1 MKKYLIYIC
10 MLWGIVI
17 SCNDDDNLPK
27 ISPKDSGEW
36 TDSRDNTTYGWIRL
50 GNLDW
55 MTSNLKYG
63 SPYYEN
69 EYGGPLM
76 DNYGNPR
83 SVVSWYADFDFE
95 SDYKKYGNLYTWEE
109 ALEVCPEGWRL
120 PTDEDW
126 QNFEIALGMS
136 TKEVGEEG
144 WRGNHQAT
152 LLRQGTEGLGMALQI
167 CGCACLPSSRAFS
180 LP

>member
-76 DNYGNPR
+76 DNYGNPGVLFHGMPILI
-83 SVVSWYADFDFE
+83 SNPIIKNTVTCILG
-95 SDYKKYGNLYTWEE
+95 KK
-109 ALEVCPEGWRL
+109 
-120 PTDEDW
+120 
-126 QNFEIALGMS
+126 
-136 TKEVGEEG
+136 
-144 WRGNHQAT
+144 H
-152 LLRQGTEGLGMALQI
+152 
-167 CGCACLPSSRAFS
+167 
-180 LP
+180 

>member
-83 SVVSWYADFDFE
+83 SVVSWYADYIVVVRNMVSISGF
-95 SDYKKYGNLYTWEE
+95 NL
-109 ALEVCPEGWRL
+109 
-120 PTDEDW
+120 
-126 QNFEIALGMS
+126 
-136 TKEVGEEG
+136 
-144 WRGNHQAT
+144 
-152 LLRQGTEGLGMALQI
+152 
-167 CGCACLPSSRAFS
+167 
-180 LP
+180 